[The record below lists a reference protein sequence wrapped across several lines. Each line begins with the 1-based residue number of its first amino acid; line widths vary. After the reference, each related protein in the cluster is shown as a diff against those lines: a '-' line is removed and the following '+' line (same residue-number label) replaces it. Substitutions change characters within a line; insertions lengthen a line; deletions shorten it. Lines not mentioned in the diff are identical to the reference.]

1 MQILFA
7 ICRARVSSAEPTI
20 RPIRAQMQIYLQFAE
35 REYLRR
41 SQRYDQSERKCKF
54 YLQFAEIL
62 TFYITR
68 GPAFTDF
75 IDITAF

>member
-1 MQILFA
+1 
-7 ICRARVSSAEPTI
+7 
-20 RPIRAQMQIYLQFAE
+20 MQIYLQFAE